1 MEAKN
6 IQSKKAN
13 KHGWHNNTHLCVNLK
28 TQLRSDRRAK
38 SGKGYQGILR
48 RDVECDEFLYDE
60 HFTFTEIVPQAPQK
74 RNPRVYDGEFIT
86 VTRRSDGS
94 YHPNFKPTKVGEG
107 FSVERYISGVDLELH
122 KGLEGLVGKR

>member
-74 RNPRVYDGEFIT
+74 RNPHIYDGEFIT
-86 VTRRSDGS
+86 VTRRDDGS
-94 YHPNFKPTKVGEG
+94 YHPNFKPMKVGEG
-107 FSVERYISGVDLELH
+107 FSVERYALAVYNEICMALY
-122 KGLEGLVGKR
+122 GLVEEE

>member
-1 MEAKN
+1 
-6 IQSKKAN
+6 
-13 KHGWHNNTHLCVNLK
+13 
-28 TQLRSDRRAK
+28 
-38 SGKGYQGILR
+38 
-48 RDVECDEFLYDE
+48 VECDEFLYDE

-74 RNPRVYDGEFIT
+74 RNPHVYDGEFIT

-94 YHPNFKPTKVGEG
+94 YHPNFKPLKVDKN